1 MTKRVKFEREF
12 LAVDSA
18 SIEEVIENLQEFL
31 NNAPEDSR
39 EGAFLDFAH
48 GDDYLECT
56 MTYQRLETDEEY
68 NARLAQEKR
77 WEEQRYKSDF
87 ETYKRL
93 KERFE
98 AKLEDHL

>member
-1 MTKRVKFEREF
+1 MTKRLKFETEH
-12 LAVDSA
+12 LYIS
-18 SIEEVIENLQEFL
+18 SETISEVIENLQGFL
-31 NNAPEDSR
+31 NDAPEECR
-39 EGAFLDFAH
+39 ENAYLDVSY

-68 NARLAQEKR
+68 NARLSQEKR
-77 WEEQRYKSDF
+77 WEEQRSKADF